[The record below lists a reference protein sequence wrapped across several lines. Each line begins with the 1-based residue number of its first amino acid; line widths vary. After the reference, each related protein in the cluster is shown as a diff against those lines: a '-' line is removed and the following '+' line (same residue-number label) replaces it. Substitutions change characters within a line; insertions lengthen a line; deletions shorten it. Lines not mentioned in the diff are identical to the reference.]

1 MIDYCN
7 GAVEHVEDAFN
18 GRIPPLEEYLAIHR
32 RAAGV
37 TPIIALVE
45 YVDSHHNVI
54 LGADYLSGTQT
65 KLIFQTTASNT
76 NRFKRSRVL
85 GQTSSSCKC
94 TLLRQ
99 FHMI

>member
-1 MIDYCN
+1 MIDYCH

-45 YVDSHHNVI
+45 YVDIHHISITKTNFAFRYANKI
-54 LGADYLSGTQT
+54 DIPDYCFEHKSLQEITRVGTDV
-65 KLIFQTTASNT
+65 
-76 NRFKRSRVL
+76 VL
-85 GQTSSSCKC
+85 
-94 TLLRQ
+94 
-99 FHMI
+99 M

>member
-1 MIDYCN
+1 LFRIPLKVAFISHSGERFHLLTIKGTQRRYKKAMIDYCN

-45 YVDSHHNVI
+45 YVDSQSQC
-54 LGADYLSGTQT
+54 DS
-65 KLIFQTTASNT
+65 KD
-76 NRFKRSRVL
+76 
-85 GQTSSSCKC
+85 
-94 TLLRQ
+94 
-99 FHMI
+99 

>member
-18 GRIPPLEEYLAIHR
+18 GRIPPLEEYLTIHR

-45 YVDSHHNVI
+45 YVDSHHTVNAKTNDF
-54 LGADYLSGTQT
+54 LGTQT
-65 KLIFQTTASNT
+65 KLTFQTTASNT
-76 NRFKRSRVL
+76 NRFKRLHASE
-85 GQTSSSCKC
+85 QMSSSC
-94 TLLRQ
+94 
-99 FHMI
+99 